1 MSPKAAL
8 LLLPAVM
15 ALSAGAGCRS
25 RLYTDS
31 PPAWQ
36 LDVQSTVSGPLS
48 AVTTAA
54 FGAAIVP
61 AVGAPI
67 LAATPGV
74 DAGPGGFAGA
84 GGERLAVLSFN
95 MQHKDNPQQLAVM
108 AERLAAVV
116 PRLPDFILCQ
126 EVLFNRARRK
136 GQDNTAA
143 VLADELG
150 YSCRGTKRTSDREG
164 VAIVSRY
171 PFVHYESK
179 HLKARTAPF
188 LLGFRRVSVMGEF
201 QVPDVGRVRVVSVHF
216 AYQSFEHHVRRKQLT
231 ETLEWIADRQREVP
245 AEVTILGGD
254 FNIEPHWSELAPM
267 WDTELTGGL
276 RFSDFN
282 GDEPTRGPKG
292 NPNVRIDY
300 IFVAASGCNLRMM
313 GEKLLFGQKLRRRNG
328 SGRFWLSDHLGV
340 LHEYS
345 IGQPPTLAASA
356 AP

>member
-8 LLLPAVM
+8 LLFPAVIT
-15 ALSAGAGCRS
+15 LSVGTGCRLE
-25 RLYTDS
+25 LYTDT

-36 LDVQSTVSGPLS
+36 PRADTVASAPL
-48 AVTTAA
+48 APVTTPG

-61 AVGAPI
+61 AVGPPI
-67 LAATPGV
+67 LAAAATT
-74 DAGPGGFAGA
+74 DTGPRRLAPA
-84 GGERLAVLSFN
+84 AGERLTVLSFN
-95 MQHKDNPQQLAVM
+95 MQHKDKPQQLAVM
-108 AERLAAVV
+108 AEHLAADV
-116 PRLPDFILCQ
+116 PHLPDFILCQ
-126 EVLFNRARRK
+126 EVLFNRARHK

-150 YSCRGTKRTSDREG
+150 YHCRGTKRTSDREG

-171 PFVHYESK
+171 PFVHYESR

-201 QVPDVGRVRVVSVHF
+201 LVPDVGRVRVVSVHF

-231 ETLEWIADRQREVP
+231 ETLAWIAERESEVP
-245 AEVTILGGD
+245 AALTVLGGD
-254 FNIEPHWSELAPM
+254 FNIEPHWSELSPM

-276 RFSDFN
+276 RFSDWN

-300 IFVAASGCNLRMM
+300 IFVAATGCNLRMM
-313 GEKLLFGQKLRRRNG
+313 GEKLLFDEQLRRPNG

-340 LHEYS
+340 LHEYA
-345 IGQPPTLAASA
+345 IGRPPTLAASA

>member
-15 ALSAGAGCRS
+15 VLSAGTGCQ
-25 RLYTDS
+25 LELFTES
-31 PPAWQ
+31 PSAWPHET
-36 LDVQSTVSGPLS
+36 QSVVSGPLTT
-48 AVTTAA
+48 VTMPG

-67 LAATPGV
+67 LAATPATDV
-74 DAGPGGFAGA
+74 STGGFSGA
-84 GGERLAVLSFN
+84 GGERLAALSFN

-108 AERLAAVV
+108 AEQLAADV
-116 PRLPDFILCQ
+116 PHLPDFILCQ
-126 EVLFNRARRK
+126 EVLFKRARHK

-150 YSCRGTKRTSDREG
+150 YYCRGTKRTSDREG

-231 ETLEWIADRQREVP
+231 ETLEWIAARQHEVP
-245 AEVTILGGD
+245 AAVTILGGD
-254 FNIEPHWSELAPM
+254 FNIEPHWSELSPM
-267 WDTELTGGL
+267 WDTELTGDL
-276 RFSDFN
+276 RFSDWN
-282 GDEPTRGPKG
+282 GDAPTRGPKG

-313 GEKLLFGQKLRRRNG
+313 GEKLLFGEKLRRSNG

>member
-8 LLLPAVM
+8 LLLPVVM
-15 ALSAGAGCRS
+15 ALSAGTGCQME
-25 RLYTDS
+25 LYTQ
-31 PPAWQ
+31 PPSAWPHEA
-36 LDVQSTVSGPLS
+36 QSVVSGPR
-48 AVTTAA
+48 TTPG

-61 AVGAPI
+61 AVGAPT
-67 LAATPGV
+67 LAATPAT
-74 DAGPGGFAGA
+74 DAGIGGRA
-84 GGERLAVLSFN
+84 GGERLAALSFN
-95 MQHKDNPQQLAVM
+95 MQHKDNPQQLEVM
-108 AERLAAVV
+108 AEQLAAEV
-116 PRLPDFILCQ
+116 PGLPDFVLCQ
-126 EVLFNRARRK
+126 EVLFKRARHK
-136 GQDNTAA
+136 GQANTAA

-150 YSCRGTKRTSDREG
+150 YYCRGTKRTSDREG

-231 ETLEWIADRQREVP
+231 ETLEWIAARQREVP

-267 WDTELTGGL
+267 WDTELTGDL
-276 RFSDFN
+276 RFSDWN

-345 IGQPPTLAASA
+345 IGQPPTLAAAA

>member
-8 LLLPAVM
+8 LLLPAVL
-15 ALSAGAGCRS
+15 ALGAGCHFE
-25 RLYTDS
+25 LYTES
-31 PPAWQ
+31 PSPWPHEAES
-36 LDVQSTVSGPLS
+36 VVSGPL
-48 AVTTAA
+48 TTDTTPG

-67 LAATPGV
+67 LAATPAT
-74 DAGPGGFAGA
+74 DAGHGVFTGTGGK
-84 GGERLAVLSFN
+84 RLAVLSFN
-95 MQHKDNPQQLAVM
+95 MQHKDQPQQLAAM
-108 AERLAAVV
+108 ADQLGADV

-126 EVLFNRARRK
+126 EVLFKRARHK

-150 YSCRGTKRTSDREG
+150 YHCRGTKRTSDREG

-171 PFVHYESK
+171 PFDHYESK
-179 HLKARTAPF
+179 HLKARTAAF

-201 QVPDVGRVRVVSVHF
+201 LVPDVGRVRVVSVHF

-231 ETLEWIADRQREVP
+231 ETLEWIADRQAEVP
-245 AEVTILGGD
+245 AELTVLGGD
-254 FNIEPHWSELAPM
+254 FNIEPHWSELKPM

-276 RFSDFN
+276 RFSDWN
-282 GDEPTRGPKG
+282 GDDPTRGPKG

-313 GEKLLFGQKLRRRNG
+313 GEKLLFGEKLRRRNG
-328 SGRFWLSDHLGV
+328 SGRFWLSDHLAV
-340 LHEYS
+340 LHEYA
-345 IGQPPTLAASA
+345 IGRPPTLAASA